1 LSHVS
6 THGLDARQR
15 WVSFCV
21 LCSVALTSL
30 DSAVANIALPTIAR
44 ELATTD
50 ASTIWV
56 VNAYQLASAA
66 CLLPAAAL
74 GEILGLKKIYLFGLV
89 VFMLASMGCAL
100 APSIDVLIGGR
111 VVQGVGGACMAALGP
126 ALIRSIYPRERVG
139 QGLALIALA
148 VALSGALGPTIGAL
162 VLSVANWSWL
172 FMINVPI
179 CLVAAVI
186 FATTAPK
193 GVASPRRFDWTGAV
207 LSAASLGSLIL
218 GVDSF
223 GGGAHGIATA
233 EVAAG
238 LVGFTVLFVLQSQR
252 TAPLLPLDLLRIPL
266 FTLSV
271 GTSICSY
278 SAQIIAYVSLPFLFQ
293 VDMHRSAIA
302 AGLLITP
309 WPLLVAFAA
318 PLAGRLGLR
327 YPASYLASLGLVA
340 LAIGLVLLASMS
352 ATPADWDI
360 CWRMAIC
367 GLGFGFFQT
376 PNNTTIMTVGPAN
389 RSGAAGGMLAVARVL
404 GWCLGSA
411 LVAFIYAI
419 RMPHSAIVSL
429 TAAAAFAAL
438 GAVASAARL
447 FARKTAHNDGES
459 GRGSR

>member
-1 LSHVS
+1 
-6 THGLDARQR
+6 
-15 WVSFCV
+15 
-21 LCSVALTSL
+21 
-30 DSAVANIALPTIAR
+30 
-44 ELATTD
+44 
-50 ASTIWV
+50 
-56 VNAYQLASAA
+56 
-66 CLLPAAAL
+66 
-74 GEILGLKKIYLFGLV
+74 
-89 VFMLASMGCAL
+89 
-100 APSIDVLIGGR
+100 
-111 VVQGVGGACMAALGP
+111 
-126 ALIRSIYPRERVG
+126 
-139 QGLALIALA
+139 
-148 VALSGALGPTIGAL
+148 
-162 VLSVANWSWL
+162 
-172 FMINVPI
+172 
-179 CLVAAVI
+179 
-186 FATTAPK
+186 
-193 GVASPRRFDWTGAV
+193 
-207 LSAASLGSLIL
+207 
-218 GVDSF
+218 
-223 GGGAHGIATA
+223 
-233 EVAAG
+233 
-238 LVGFTVLFVLQSQR
+238 VLQSQR